1 MTIGKSDGDIAQ
13 RDIMG
18 DKKDIDNEDDA
29 KKLGSPG
36 NEDGENLM
44 ANDN

>member
-1 MTIGKSDGDIAQ
+1 MADKHDIYNMDQ
-13 RDIMG
+13 NKEDQ
-18 DKKDIDNEDDA
+18 NDDA